1 MFRDVHCSQLDE
13 HNNEVNTYLP
23 RDKSRYNAPPDWLK
37 TAMVP
42 KVPSL
47 QLAKTEV
54 LTPYTLHLTLTL
66 TLTLT
71 LSAADREFFCIRH
84 SSRGTILCRLASRAS
99 SLGWLVGN
107 YPYWTGT
114 SLQWR
119 LMRRNIIKKR
129 LMSLAVFT
137 LETDNPCEGWRWPCF
152 DTDPALH
159 TSLRPSSL
167 NRWLP
172 SKQIFNVVN

>member
-1 MFRDVHCSQLDE
+1 MFRDGHCLQLDE

-54 LTPYTLHLTLTL
+54 PYTLHLI

-71 LSAADREFFCIRH
+71 LSAADR
-84 SSRGTILCRLASRAS
+84 
-99 SLGWLVGN
+99 
-107 YPYWTGT
+107 
-114 SLQWR
+114 
-119 LMRRNIIKKR
+119 
-129 LMSLAVFT
+129 
-137 LETDNPCEGWRWPCF
+137 
-152 DTDPALH
+152 
-159 TSLRPSSL
+159 
-167 NRWLP
+167 
-172 SKQIFNVVN
+172 